1 MSLESTSAVPGRLPL
16 VSVIVPAFNAETT
29 IVRCIESICA
39 SDERDTLEVIVVDDG
54 SGDQTSDVLAN
65 LSRLH
70 PAVRYLHQEN
80 AGVAAARN
88 AGLALACGQ
97 YICFVDSDD
106 YVAPNFFSTLLHY
119 AGMGHDLGVSEA
131 IDVSEGGDILG
142 GRTTSKDLAIV
153 LDEKYDFDA
162 DYAHSTAWGCLYA
175 RNLLDGLS
183 FLPSLTI
190 GEDTL
195 LYHQALLRAKRP
207 VHISYRGYYYVQLDS
222 SLVHEKR
229 AARYL
234 DESRAWNMVADQF
247 SDKEPPARRAR
258 AMSVRHAAIGMLTC
272 LKAHCRDAGVRE
284 LARIVV
290 ERGWSTCAQS
300 FLEGKW
306 RRGLLIMVSLPV
318 AGFVTMGA
326 RGTE

>member
-1 MSLESTSAVPGRLPL
+1 M
-16 VSVIVPAFNAETT
+16 SVIVPAFNAEAT
-29 IVRCIESICA
+29 IARCVESICA
-39 SDERDTLEVIVVDDG
+39 GEERNALEVIVVDDG
-54 SGDQTSDVLAN
+54 SVDQTPDILAQ
-65 LSRLH
+65 LSSSH
-70 PAVRYLHQEN
+70 PTVRCLHQEN

-106 YVAPNFFSTLLHY
+106 YVAPDFFSTLLQY
-119 AGMGHDLGVSEA
+119 VGMGHDLVVSEA
-131 IDVSEGGDILG
+131 IDVSESGDILG
-142 GRTTSKDLAIV
+142 GRATPKDLTVV

-195 LYHQALLRAKRP
+195 FYHQALLRAKRP

-234 DESRAWNMVADQF
+234 DESRAWSMVADQF
-247 SDKEPPARRAR
+247 SDKELPARRAR
-258 AMSVRHAAIGMLTC
+258 AMSVRHAAIGMFTC
-272 LKAHCRDAGVRE
+272 LKARCRDAGVRE

-290 ERGWSTCAQS
+290 ERGWSTCTQS
-300 FLEGKW
+300 LLEGKW
-306 RRGLLIMVSLPV
+306 RRGLLIMASLPV